1 MVQDCLN
8 GLFRPPWIQLGCKG
22 NPCETDLILMR
33 SIRHAAVHLPIGG
46 KDLAEKRWTKNN
58 CKVLHRHGVF
68 GRLLVY
74 PIEIV
79 CQSGNENDPQP
90 IPMQMTQKVLQC
102 RVIGVRKLIHPL
114 MQSNVFQSIIFY
126 FCEFDEW
133 GTVGSQSVY
142 TNLRLL

>member
-46 KDLAEKRWTKNN
+46 KDLAEKRWTENDR
-58 CKVLHRHGVF
+58 KVLHRHGVF

-79 CQSGNENDPQP
+79 CQSGNENDPP
-90 IPMQMTQKVLQC
+90 AHTDANDP
-102 RVIGVRKLIHPL
+102 
-114 MQSNVFQSIIFY
+114 
-126 FCEFDEW
+126 E
-133 GTVGSQSVY
+133 GTSVSR
-142 TNLRLL
+142 NWSPEAHSPAHAIECVSVDHFLFL